1 MARTKQTAPKS
12 TGGLAPRKNGPK
24 FQTPGSVGK
33 RHTTPPQILQEMVQS
48 RLEIHSGPP
57 HNDFCL
63 ICQDG
68 TPSNGKDSLYAC
80 EESGCPRVMCTRC
93 MLLPASHLHLIE
105 QPGVKFR
112 CLHCHTLLDKRSG
125 DLTPFY
131 GFFKDGSPVLPSFLP
146 IVGPLQLSKRS
157 QISARPVLVIHFKLV
172 GFEATASPID
182 AVNLYLSSFFVNGG
196 LRFIEV
202 TFDLGTD
209 AKIMAYSQQYE
220 KLANDVMDDCDYQTV
235 CIAITDHTDDTAGD
249 PFLGYSHG
257 SSYVAATVPD
267 FMNSLLGPWGQVIQ
281 RAESTT
287 LFFLGCGAIV
297 TQPEGFRGLRSS
309 VVDHTFSHAVA
320 FTAKHFHP
328 CLASHFLISF
338 AQAVI
343 VEGFA
348 LREAFP
354 NMLDQS
360 GLGMHTDVLLMT
372 ATPEDT
378 VPLRITRYKWAHT
391 SIRPWG
397 NVLPL
402 QCPQCGTPVV
412 WERIQADFS
421 QKYMVFR
428 CPFVGCG
435 RTNTGRGRLSRKKY
449 TCKAPEGSRLL
460 PGRKRNASWLE
471 IDVAFSR
478 NDAETT

>member
-1 MARTKQTAPKS
+1 MARTKQTACKA
-12 TGGLAPRKNGPK
+12 TGGIAPRKNGPK
-24 FQTPGSVGK
+24 CQTPAFVG
-33 RHTTPPQILQEMVQS
+33 TTPPQILQEMVQS

-57 HNDFCL
+57 KNDMAL
-63 ICQDG
+63 PAMAR
-68 TPSNGKDSLYAC
+68 TPSI
-80 EESGCPRVMCTRC
+80 
-93 MLLPASHLHLIE
+93 HLHLIE
-105 QPGVKFR
+105 QPDVKF
-112 CLHCHTLLDKRSG
+112 CCIHCHTLLDKKSG
-125 DLTPFY
+125 DFTPFY
-131 GFFKDGSPVLPSFLP
+131 GFLKNGKPVLPSFLP
-146 IVGPLQLSKRS
+146 IVGQLQLSKRS
-157 QISARPVLVIHFKLV
+157 QISARPVLVIHFKIV

-182 AVNLYLSSFFVNGG
+182 TVNSYLSSFFLNGG
-196 LRFIEV
+196 LQFIEV
-202 TFDLGTD
+202 IFDLGTN
-209 AKIMAYSQQYE
+209 AKIMAYSKQHE
-220 KLANDVMDDCDYQTV
+220 KLANDVMDDCNYQTV
-235 CIAITDHTDDTAGD
+235 CIAITDHTDNTTGD
-249 PFLGYSHG
+249 PFLGYSHE

-281 RAESTT
+281 
-287 LFFLGCGAIV
+287 
-297 TQPEGFRGLRSS
+297 QGFRGLRSS
-309 VVDHTFSHAVA
+309 VVDHAFSDAVA
-320 FTAKHFHP
+320 FTAKDFHP
-328 CLASHFLISF
+328 CLASHFLVSF

-354 NMLDQS
+354 NILEQS

-378 VPLRITRYKWAHT
+378 VPLRITRYKWAHV

-412 WERIQADFS
+412 WERIQANFS

-435 RTNTGRGRLSRKKY
+435 RTNTGRGRLPRKKY
-449 TCKAPEGSRLL
+449 TCKAPEGSTLL

-471 IDVAFSR
+471 IPVAFSR